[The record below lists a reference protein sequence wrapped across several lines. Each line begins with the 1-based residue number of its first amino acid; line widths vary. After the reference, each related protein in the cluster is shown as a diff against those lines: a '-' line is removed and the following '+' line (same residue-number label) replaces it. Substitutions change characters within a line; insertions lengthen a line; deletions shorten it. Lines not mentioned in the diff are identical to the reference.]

1 MFCRNCGTVLQTD
14 ANFCVECGT
23 EVLRDTVD
31 KPLSF
36 EELMASRTDGGRGF
50 SSAAW
55 SPGEAALDV
64 QFQVAQRNK
73 QKERSTHFKS
83 KGKYKK
89 KADETVKVGLRQ
101 IDS

>member
-50 SSAAW
+50 SSAA
-55 SPGEAALDV
+55 
-64 QFQVAQRNK
+64 
-73 QKERSTHFKS
+73 
-83 KGKYKK
+83 
-89 KADETVKVGLRQ
+89 
-101 IDS
+101 